1 MTKLTGIFTV
11 VNTINSYT
19 EIKKTVNGYNEYI
32 VINNSDVINTINGI
46 YVEKSFIESHK
57 DFFKKIRSI

>member
-1 MTKLTGIFTV
+1 MVQLTGVFTV
-11 VNTINSYT
+11 NATIDNYT
-19 EIKKTVNGYNEYI
+19 EVKKTVNNYSEYI
-32 VINNSDVINTINGI
+32 IIHNSNVINTVNGI